1 MISVNSRYL
10 AAEGLSPEV
19 IAGVVGIAGPYAFN
33 PLLYSSTRPIFEK
46 ADPAETQVAGFAGA
60 GAPPMLLLHG
70 LDDGTVKP
78 VNSRRLAKRLERAG
92 NEVELIEYEGLGH
105 YLIVA
110 ALAQPFQGEGGIM
123 DAAAAFVR
131 GETPPLPA
139 RARRNTTFSA
149 EAG

>member
-1 MISVNSRYL
+1 ISVDARYL
-10 AAEGLSPEV
+10 GREGLSPEIISGV
-19 IAGVVGIAGPYAFN
+19 IGIAGPYAFN
-33 PLLYSSTRPIFEK
+33 PLLYSSTRPIFAS
-46 ADPAETQVAGFAGA
+46 ADAAETQVVRFVGP

-78 VNSRRLAKRLERAG
+78 VNSRRLARSLDRVG
-92 NEVELIEYEGLGH
+92 SEVELIEYEGLGH

-149 EAG
+149 DAG